1 MSVIS
6 VIIPIYNASRYLP
19 RCLDGILEQTFTK
32 WQLLLVDDG
41 STDCSLDIC
50 NDYANKDNRIKVFH
64 KENEGVSIA
73 RQYGLDKV
81 CTPYFIL

>member
-73 RQYGLDKV
+73 RPVSYSHLTLPTIGG
-81 CTPYFIL
+81 